1 MLENSSLPQPQIAR
15 EKQKSG
21 TGKSLAVRKPF
32 IHFQASQKVHPGEKP
47 CEQAISNFS
56 KI

>member
-1 MLENSSLPQPQIAR
+1 MGCTEVSQKHQMKKSQVTRMLENSSLPQPQIAR

-32 IHFQASQKVHPGEKP
+32 IHF
-47 CEQAISNFS
+47 
-56 KI
+56 